1 MNKQQVETIIDKLA
15 DKTLSFGCEVLPQ
28 QNEAD
33 DIWLYAGCDD
43 MLNYFFSPK
52 HKDLFSSS
60 LIKGDRILGHP
71 ILLGDV
77 LSKLAP
83 EGIELVKYEGIM
95 PSICEYLLAY
105 WSECGLDK
113 SLQEIIK
120 QSEWG
125 KCSNCKGNGRVEM
138 LEHCKPCSGKGEVL
152 KSPEAT
158 ELFEFLYQVIKE
170 L

>member
-15 DKTLSFGCEVLPQ
+15 GRCHCYDSC
-28 QNEAD
+28 N
-33 DIWLYAGCDD
+33 
-43 MLNYFFSPK
+43 PK
-52 HKDLFSSS
+52 FK
-60 LIKGDRILGHP
+60 HP
-71 ILLGDV
+71 VLLGDV
-77 LSKLAP
+77 LAKLAP
-83 EGIELVKYEGIM
+83 EGIELVKYEGII

-105 WSECGLDK
+105 WSECGIDK

-152 KSPEAT
+152 ESPEAT
-158 ELFEFLYQVIKE
+158 ELFEFLHQVTKE
-170 L
+170 LWN